1 MKCKEGFC
9 LSEEMSVIY
18 TDLGR
23 QMMILDIGA
32 PLSMAGVLWIM
43 QYLREFDLTIYE
55 MKTKACD
62 QVFKF
67 GPSRRN
73 ISMSLIELLQIVTR
87 IDGRED
93 VLKVYT
99 YLVDVEVLF
108 LCGKR
113 ELELWNFKK
122 DGKG

>member
-1 MKCKEGFC
+1 
-9 LSEEMSVIY
+9 
-18 TDLGR
+18 
-23 QMMILDIGA
+23 
-32 PLSMAGVLWIM
+32 
-43 QYLREFDLTIYE
+43 
-55 MKTKACD
+55 
-62 QVFKF
+62 
-67 GPSRRN
+67 
-73 ISMSLIELLQIVTR
+73 MSLIELLQIVTR